1 MNPWQLIGRAQTPG
15 GGAELVLY
23 QRDSEF
29 SLRADNLELMNS
41 RVYGSEEA
49 MARLGCQNLA
59 KRPRARVLI
68 GGLGMGYSVRTAL
81 DILGED
87 ARVVVAELVPAVV
100 EWNRGVLAELA
111 GRPLDDRRTELHEAD
126 VVQLITAARGDYDAI
141 MLDVDNGAEAM
152 VRKGNNWLYSLPGLT
167 ATYAALRRGGVL
179 AIWSAG
185 SQPPFVKRLRRA
197 GFEVDEVRVRA
208 RGGSSQGAGA
218 WWKQPQGRR
227 TSCRLG
233 CHARLMEDSV
243 EWCWHGVAVQGKCR
257 PIMHR
262 TVSREHFRRKVN
274 VC

>member
-29 SLRADNLELMNS
+29 SLKADNQELMNS

-59 KRPRARVLI
+59 KRPRIRVLI

-87 ARVVVAELVPAVV
+87 ARVVVAELVPAVI
-100 EWNRGVLAELA
+100 EWNRGVLADLA

-126 VVQLITAARGDYDAI
+126 VAQLITAARGDYDAI

-152 VRKGNNWLYSLPGLT
+152 VLESNNWLYSLPGLT
-167 ATYAALRRGGVL
+167 ASYAALRRCGVL

-185 SQPPFVKRLRRA
+185 SHRH
-197 GFEVDEVRVRA
+197 
-208 RGGSSQGAGA
+208 SSDV
-218 WWKQPQGRR
+218 
-227 TSCRLG
+227 C
-233 CHARLMEDSV
+233 
-243 EWCWHGVAVQGKCR
+243 AVS
-257 PIMHR
+257 
-262 TVSREHFRRKVN
+262 VSRWMKSRCGRVVEAAARVAHIMSSGLPRAADGGQR
-274 VC
+274 